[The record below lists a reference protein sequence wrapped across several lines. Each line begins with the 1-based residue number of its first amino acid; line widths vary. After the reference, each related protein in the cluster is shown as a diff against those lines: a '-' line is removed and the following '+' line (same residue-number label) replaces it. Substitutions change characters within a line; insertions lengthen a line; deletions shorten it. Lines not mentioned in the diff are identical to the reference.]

1 MREIIAQYDLPA
13 PIQPLF
19 QAMLPERPRP
29 VDYQQLR
36 LLAQAHRTHLE
47 AAQALMLHELIGGA
61 IQTQAAQA
69 ERQLRIP
76 LDPRLTARRLIA
88 GRTFL
93 GAFRTELPQYA
104 CDLAEAVLRGDAA
117 PSASMEE
124 SGTFQEAL
132 GNTFGW
138 DDLEEEISTRALD
151 SAAAAGEALRQALGF
166 HPFSGIGAAATPA
179 VRASACEIALSISF
193 SLSPQRQRR
202 FWAWWL
208 TEAIP
213 QAWAAETLAEDATM
227 PTVAFIQTV
236 LDLPPASTT
245 HA

>member
-1 MREIIAQYDLPA
+1 MLRE
-13 PIQPLF
+13 
-19 QAMLPERPRP
+19 
-29 VDYQQLR
+29 
-36 LLAQAHRTHLE
+36 
-47 AAQALMLHELIGGA
+47 
-61 IQTQAAQA
+61 
-69 ERQLRIP
+69 
-76 LDPRLTARRLIA
+76 
-88 GRTFL
+88 
-93 GAFRTELPQYA
+93 
-104 CDLAEAVLRGDAA
+104 DAA

-138 DDLEEEISTRALD
+138 DEEISTRALD

-179 VRASACEIALSISF
+179 ARASAGEIALSDEGISF
-193 SLSPQRQRR
+193 SLSPQRQLR

-213 QAWAAETLAEDATM
+213 QAWAAEALAEDAAM

-236 LDLPPASTT
+236 RALPPASTT
-245 HA
+245 YA